1 MNSPSWKKSLYI
13 TIPPLDL
20 RLLQPLDQEANG
32 AEAPHQ
38 PVKPPKR
45 CMGSECKVR
54 LGLTAFA
61 CRCGGY
67 YCGAHRADDAHA
79 CGYDYRAEQR
89 MYLSSQM
96 VKMEAKKIDVI

>member
-1 MNSPSWKKSLYI
+1 MNSPSWKKSLHI
-13 TIPPLDL
+13 AIPPLELGTVPPAEDA
-20 RLLQPLDQEANG
+20 PL
-32 AEAPHQ
+32 APRK
-38 PVKPPKR
+38 PVDPPKR
-45 CMGSECKVR
+45 CMATECRAR

-89 MYLSSQM
+89 MHLSSQM
-96 VKMEAKKIDVI
+96 AKVAAKKIDVI